1 MDNLTALDARNSL
14 LFDGRSRAD
23 IYEQSKY
30 NMTGPYEPYRDMPTK
45 GSTHVRDRSTDGL
58 INNESY
64 YRGHSKGQSTHL
76 RTLSRDRSPSPEEM
90 HEQKPRD
97 FGVAF

>member
-23 IYEQSKY
+23 MYEESKY
-30 NMTGPYEPYRDMPTK
+30 NMTGPYETYRDMPTK

-58 INNESY
+58 ISNDSY
-64 YRGHSKGQSTHL
+64 YRGHYKEQSTHL
-76 RTLSRDRSPSPEEM
+76 RTLSRDRSPSPEELQT
-90 HEQKPRD
+90 QKPRD